1 MKASITR
8 FAIPVVHE
16 LTLEEYWKQRR
27 RVAASLMK
35 DKTDERAARPQ
46 SLPVRKDGGMTPA
59 S

>member
-1 MKASITR
+1 MKTSITR

-35 DKTDERAARPQ
+35 DKTDKRAARPQ
-46 SLPVRKDGGMTPA
+46 SLPVLKTA
-59 S
+59 A